1 MEIIMSDE
9 REEKERRESNRIYF
23 SRRDNISATIQTH
36 AESKISLPVSLISIS
51 SGGLGFFCPRDNVI
65 DIIKEGD
72 QLTVTDIKTPP
83 PLGPIA
89 SLGVEV
95 KYILDYKTENR
106 RGFGCNFNKI
116 SDALRNKIQN
126 FVEYRLGAADKE
138 NKNK

>member
-1 MEIIMSDE
+1 MSDE
-9 REEKERRESNRIYF
+9 REEKERREANRIYF
-23 SRRDNISATIQTH
+23 ARKDNISATIQTH

-51 SGGLGFFCPRDNVI
+51 AGGLGFFCPRDKVI
-65 DIIKEGD
+65 NIIKEGD
-72 QLTVTDIKTPP
+72 QLTVTDIKTPQ

-95 KYILDYKTENR
+95 KYILDYESEHR

-126 FVEYRLGAADKE
+126 FVEYRLGVVEKE
-138 NKNK
+138 KTNK